1 MGCSVLR
8 RTAGRVVVLSDGA
21 EPVLVPR
28 VAGGGS
34 MSAADIDNAGRVIG
48 SWFRRRAS
56 GSFTWTPGQRP
67 VARAEGLELYA
78 YAMNDHGWAAGF
90 ADPKGRRRFRAVLA
104 GPNGVLRSLF
114 ALLSPQSKKAS
125 SEALALNNRNE
136 VCGDSAAGQ
145 GYLTHSFFWSAATGR
160 LNLIDLVDPAD
171 PLRAVLAATTLW
183 PSADRGAY
191 W

>member
-8 RTAGRVVVLSDGA
+8 RTAERVVVLSAGA
-21 EPVLVPR
+21 EPVLVSR

-48 SWFRRRAS
+48 SWFRRCAS
-56 GSFTWTPGQRP
+56 GSFTWKLGQRP
-67 VARAEGLELYA
+67 VARAEGLEHCA

-104 GPNGVLRSLF
+104 GPNGVLRSLG
-114 ALLSPQSKKAS
+114 ALPLSQSKRAS

-145 GYLTHSFFWSAATGR
+145 GYLTHSFFWSEASGMIDISPPSEPLLPCGHQPIGAGTGER
-160 LNLIDLVDPAD
+160 VP
-171 PLRAVLAATTLW
+171 
-183 PSADRGAY
+183 DR
-191 W
+191 